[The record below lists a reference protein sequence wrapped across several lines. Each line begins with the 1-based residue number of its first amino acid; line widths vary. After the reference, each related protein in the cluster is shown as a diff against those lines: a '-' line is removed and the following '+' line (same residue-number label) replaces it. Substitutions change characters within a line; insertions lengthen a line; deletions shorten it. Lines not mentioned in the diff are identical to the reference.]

1 MPEASMSTVAVAKDK
16 VITTVH
22 VPIQSEDQKNS
33 VTDILGIC
41 LDASS
46 GEILWQIELPGTSF
60 IPLAGGFSDGTVFS
74 PITDGEHVWFF
85 NRCGSIGCYD
95 MDGTEIWASLYA
107 HTMREVLCI
116 AAQDSST
123 GKAN

>member
-33 VTDILGIC
+33 VTDILRLC

-46 GEILWQIELPGTSF
+46 GEVLWQIELPGTSF

-74 PITDGEHVWFF
+74 PITGGEHVWFF

-95 MDGTEIWASLYA
+95 MDGTEIWARLYA